1 MFAQGSNEL
10 LWVSRHNKT
19 SGFSF
24 IPLQYTPFWGK
35 WQRNSRKTAGDMGA
49 VLYSTKRKGLQGALI
64 DDRINKTIFIFSP
77 VLLGGDVWYNSW
89 EQVLSGE

>member
-1 MFAQGSNEL
+1 
-10 LWVSRHNKT
+10 
-19 SGFSF
+19 
-24 IPLQYTPFWGK
+24 
-35 WQRNSRKTAGDMGA
+35 MGA